1 MEKSKD
7 FRKYLIESASEA
19 IKSNNGLIICHVM
32 GEISAYISLIGED
45 DGLTSISK
53 SLMAILSDLC
63 S

>member
-7 FRKYLIESASEA
+7 FRKCLIESAGEA
-19 IKSNNGLIICHVM
+19 IKSNNPLIMCHVM
-32 GEISAYISLIGED
+32 GEISAYISLTGDD

-53 SLMAILSDLC
+53 SLIAILSGLY